1 MLFPLVFIGVLAA
14 GFLLFRYG
22 LKPEWRLPLT
32 FGIIGVLVVLTI
44 GSLILGGI
52 KQQSTVKRVMR
63 EGAPGIATVVE
74 IHGTGVR
81 VNKVPQVRLVLQID
95 LENGKQY
102 QVTRDYVL
110 PFAGYSLLPGH
121 RLRVF
126 ADSEDHENVVIDWNS
141 SQSDAK
147 TTNEPAS
154 DRLRQLDSLLGQGL
168 ISEDEYRTQRQRLLS
183 EL

>member
-1 MLFPLVFIGVLAA
+1 MFPLVFIAVLSA

-22 LKPEWRLPLT
+22 LKAEWRLPLT
-32 FGIIGVLVVLTI
+32 FGLIGVLVLLTV

-52 KQQSTVKRVMR
+52 KQQNTVKRVMR
-63 EGAPGIATVVE
+63 EGAPGMATVVE

-81 VNKVPQVRLVLQID
+81 VNKVPQVRLVLRID
-95 LENGKQY
+95 LENSKRY
-102 QVTRDYVL
+102 QITRDYVL

-126 ADSEDHENVVIDWNS
+126 ADNDDQENVVIDWNS
-141 SQSDAK
+141 SQSDAETRK
-147 TTNEPAS
+147 EPAS
-154 DRLRQLDSLLGQGL
+154 DRLRQLDSLRDQGL
-168 ISEDEYRTQRQRLLS
+168 ITEDEYRTQRQRLLS